1 MRSKPSSPNVEV
13 YCNQCRVSFPV
24 GSRRCLHCGGRL
36 DRERIWTELG
46 ALPAGVEPYLAE
58 HLEEHLE
65 EVLGDEL
72 PRRSRISPLTLV
84 WIGLLL
90 AGYLY
95 RSCMG

>member
-1 MRSKPSSPNVEV
+1 MRLKRESPRVEV
-13 YCNQCRVSFPV
+13 YCNRCRVSFAV

-46 ALPAGVEPYLAE
+46 ALPAGIEPY
-58 HLEEHLE
+58 LEEHLE

-95 RSCMG
+95 RSCMS